1 MTGAQFWTYLQQKI
15 DKAYSAYL
23 DNTKA
28 NSLVKE
34 SMYRMVDKFWRT
46 QSLER
51 EADEMLSLMVKGA
64 SVTPV
69 SGVIKVSTLLPNYMH
84 IMYLEGNW
92 EMPFTV
98 TSVSGTTLTAANH
111 TLRKG
116 QSVKTGATT
125 YIVTKVKG
133 DTFDLG
139 TAGLTAGT
147 YYQLLTKEIR
157 QMQSDRKGSPFHKA
171 NMVTPRF
178 EAQSDGTTTPES
190 FKISP
195 SANLATVTID
205 YVRIPPLDIDVAN
218 TTTTLEDYYSSK
230 FLYRLMDECVLNFGT
245 QTKDQLTRQMAQQD
259 IIENP

>member
-1 MTGAQFWTYLQQKI
+1 MTGAQFWSYLQQKI

-28 NSLVKE
+28 NALIKE
-34 SMYRMVDKFWRT
+34 SMYRMADKFFRS

-51 EADEMLSLMVKGA
+51 EADEMLSLLIKGA

-69 SGVIKVSTLLPNYMH
+69 AGVIKISTLLPNYMH

-92 EMPFTV
+92 EMPFVV
-98 TSVSGTTLTAANH
+98 TAVSGTTITSVNH

-116 QSVKTGATT
+116 DRVKFGVTT
-125 YIVTKVKG
+125 YTVTKVKN
-133 DTFDLG
+133 DTFDLS
-139 TAGLTAGT
+139 TSGLTTGT
-147 YYQLLTKEIR
+147 YYKLVNKEIK
-157 QMQSDRKGSPFHKA
+157 QIQSDRKGSPFHKA
-171 NMVTPRF
+171 DMNTPRF
-178 EAQSDGTTTPES
+178 SPQSDGTSTPES
-190 FKISP
+190 FKIAP
-195 SANLATVTID
+195 TVNLTTVEID
-205 YVRIPPLDIDVAN
+205 YVRTPPLDIDVAN
-218 TTTTLEDYYSSK
+218 TVITLEDYYSSK

>member
-1 MTGAQFWTYLQQKI
+1 MTGAQFWSYLQQKI

-28 NSLVKE
+28 NSLIKE
-34 SMYRMVDKFWRT
+34 SMYRMVDKLWRG

-51 EADEMLSLMVKGA
+51 EADEMMPLLIKGA

-69 SGVIKVSTLLPNYMH
+69 AGVVKVTTLIPNYMH
-84 IMYLEGNW
+84 IMYMVGNY

-98 TSVSGTTLTAANH
+98 TAVSGTTYTSANH
-111 TLRKG
+111 TLRKNDT
-116 QSVKTGATT
+116 VKFAAST
-125 YIVTKVKG
+125 YTVTKVKG
-133 DTFDLG
+133 DTFTLS
-139 TAGLTAGT
+139 TSGLATGT
-147 YYQLLTKEIR
+147 YYRVISREVK

-171 NMVTPRF
+171 DMVSPRF
-178 EAQSDGTTTPES
+178 EAQSDGTSTPES
-190 FKISP
+190 FKITP
-195 SANLATVTID
+195 STNLATITID
-205 YVRIPPLDIDVAN
+205 YVRTPPLDIDVAN

>member
-1 MTGAQFWTYLQQKI
+1 MTGAQFWSYLQQKI

-28 NSLVKE
+28 NSLIKE

-46 QSLER
+46 QSAER
-51 EADEMLSLMVKGA
+51 EADEMFSLLIKGA
-64 SVTPV
+64 SITPV
-69 SGVIKVSTLLPNYMH
+69 AGVIKISTLLPNYMH

-92 EMPFTV
+92 EIPFTV
-98 TSVSGTTLTAANH
+98 TAVSGTTITSPNH

-116 QSVKTGATT
+116 QSVKSGATT
-125 YIVTKVKG
+125 YTVKKVKG

-139 TAGLTAGT
+139 TTGLTTGT
-147 YYQLLTKEIR
+147 YYQLVNKQIR

-171 NMVTPRF
+171 DMITPRF
-178 EAQSDGTTTPES
+178 EAQSDGTSTPES

-195 SANLATVTID
+195 SANLATVNID
-205 YVRIPPLDIDVAN
+205 YVRTPPLDIDVAN
-218 TTTTLEDYYSSK
+218 STTTLEDYYSSK

>member
-1 MTGAQFWTYLQQKI
+1 MTGAQFWSYLQQKI

-28 NSLVKE
+28 NSLIKE
-34 SMYRMVDKFWRT
+34 SMYRMVDKFWRS

-51 EADEMLSLMVKGA
+51 EADEMLSLLVKGA

-69 SGVIKVSTLLPNYMH
+69 AGVIKISTLLPNYMH
-84 IMYLEGNW
+84 IMYIVGNY

-98 TSVSGTTLTAANH
+98 TAVSGTTYTSPNH

-116 QSVKTGATT
+116 DTVKFSSTN
-125 YIVTKVKG
+125 YSVTKVKG
-133 DTFDLG
+133 DTFTLSTG
-139 TAGLTAGT
+139 GLATGT
-147 YYQLLTKEIR
+147 YYRVISKSLK

-171 NMVTPRF
+171 DMVTPRF
-178 EAQSDGTTTPES
+178 EAQSDGTSTPES
-190 FKISP
+190 FKITP
-195 SANLATVTID
+195 SANLVNTTID
-205 YVRIPPLDIDVAN
+205 YVRIPSLDIDVAN

-230 FLYRLMDECVLNFGT
+230 FLYRLMDECVLSFGT

>member
-1 MTGAQFWTYLQQKI
+1 MTGAQFWSYLQQKI

-34 SMYRMVDKFWRT
+34 SMYRMVDKFWRS

-51 EADEMLSLMVKGA
+51 EADEMFSLLIKGA
-64 SVTPV
+64 SITPV
-69 SGVIKVSTLLPNYMH
+69 AGVIKISTLLPNYMH

-92 EMPFTV
+92 EIPFTV
-98 TSVSGTTLTAANH
+98 TSVSGTTLTAVNH

-116 QSVKTGATT
+116 QSVKVGANT
-125 YIVTKVKG
+125 YTVVKVKG
-133 DTFDLG
+133 NTFDLG
-139 TAGLTAGT
+139 TTGLTPAT
-147 YYQLLTKEIR
+147 YYQLISREVR

-190 FKISP
+190 FKITP

-218 TTTTLEDYYSSK
+218 TTTALEDYYSSK

-259 IIENP
+259 LIENP

>member
-139 TAGLTAGT
+139 TAGLAAGT

-171 NMVTPRF
+171 TMITPRF

-195 SANLATVTID
+195 STNLATVTID
-205 YVRIPPLDIDVAN
+205 YVRIPALDIDVAN
-218 TTTTLEDYYSSK
+218 TVTVLEDYYSSK